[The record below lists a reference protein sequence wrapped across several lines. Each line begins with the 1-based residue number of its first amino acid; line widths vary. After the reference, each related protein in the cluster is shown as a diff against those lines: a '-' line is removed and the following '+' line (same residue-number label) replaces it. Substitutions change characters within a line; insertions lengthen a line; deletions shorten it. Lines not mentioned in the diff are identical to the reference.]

1 MNGMYGIKK
10 NTQNKN
16 FTPKID
22 AALTNQTPLFNAA
35 ALPQD
40 AQKILDTFDEIV
52 QGVRP
57 LSAKQLHFL
66 PNTIR
71 DLSHS
76 LTDER
81 GKRRLG
87 YMKDTQLLSAYT
99 RYFSWW
105 NLVRLTRL
113 FANLPSDAFHLDDG
127 DVCLDVG
134 SGPLTVVCA
143 LWLARPELRAKKLTW
158 YCMDISKSALA
169 LGEDLFLSIVA
180 KTENGDVLEHWQII
194 RVTGA
199 LGAATIKEK
208 ASFITCANMFN
219 EMYQDTNEPPEF
231 SAKKYS
237 EALLSYATDDARVLV
252 VEPGIPKTARF
263 ISLMRDSFLRKKM
276 RVVSPC
282 PHAETCPMN
291 GAHAHRGGNA
301 KWCNFSFN
309 TDGAKDVP
317 AALQKLSE
325 AAQLGKYRAVM
336 SFVFATR
343 ASAVNGGVAA
353 ADGRAVASGRSAP
366 SRSVS
371 AGEQN
376 SRLANVSYAS
386 RSAASESIFRIAS
399 EPIKLA
405 YGDVGFYACGA
416 EGLALIVNKTQKDF
430 ASGDLISVA
439 MNSTKKNFQIDK
451 KSGAKIIVVG
461 EELKMR

>member
-1 MNGMYGIKK
+1 MKK
-10 NTQNKN
+10 NPQNNKPN
-16 FTPKID
+16 RKPRD
-22 AALTNQTPLFNAA
+22 AYASKSSASGRNYSANSEVKPDAMLVKHVPLFEAA
-35 ALPQD
+35 SISKD
-40 AQKILDTFDEIV
+40 AQAVLDTFDTIV
-52 QGVRP
+52 QSVRP
-57 LSAKQLHFL
+57 LSAKQLHLL
-66 PNTIR
+66 PNIIR

-81 GKRRLG
+81 GTRRVG
-87 YMKDTQLLSAYT
+87 YMNDAGQLSAYT

-113 FANLPSDAFHLDDG
+113 FANLPSDAFRFDDG

-143 LWLARPELRAKKLTW
+143 LWLARPELRAKKLAW

-169 LGEDLFLSIVA
+169 LGEDLYLSIVA
-180 KTENGDVLEHWQII
+180 KTENVDASEHWQII

-208 ASFITCANMFN
+208 SSFITCANMFN

-291 GAHAHRGGNA
+291 GAHAHRGGSA

-336 SFVFATR
+336 SFVFAMR
-343 ASAVNGGVAA
+343 ANAVNGG
-353 ADGRAVASGRSAP
+353 
-366 SRSVS
+366 
-371 AGEQN
+371 N
-376 SRLANVSYAS
+376 LAE
-386 RSAASESIFRIAS
+386 SESIFRIAS

-416 EGLALIVNKTQKDF
+416 EGLALIVNKTQKEF

-439 MNSTKKNFQIDK
+439 MNSAKKNFQIDK
-451 KSGAKIIVVG
+451 KSSAKIIVVG
-461 EELKMR
+461 EELKKR